1 MKIKWNTSQGFTLI
15 EVIIT
20 IVIASI
26 LGTLAYQYMGSS
38 LVRSSEPIFRLQ
50 KSFKLH
56 EVAENITADYNKN
69 YRDKDDLSG
78 LRTNIGAVSSTPKSN
93 SYGDYSVV
101 YNDYVQDL
109 VANSDNSPGSE
120 TDPTKQKLLKVTIKN
135 EENTITM
142 LFISF

>member
-15 EVIIT
+15 EIIIT

-26 LGTLAYQYMGSS
+26 LGTVIYQYMGSS

-50 KSFKLH
+50 KTLSLKQ
-56 EVAENITADYNKN
+56 VAENITADFNKN
-69 YRDKDDLSG
+69 YRDDLPG
-78 LRTNIGAVSSTPKSN
+78 LRTKIGEVSSTPKSN
-93 SYGDYSVV
+93 IYGDYSVV

-109 VANSDNSPGSE
+109 TANSDNSPGSE

-142 LFISF
+142 LFITF

>member
-15 EVIIT
+15 EIIIT
-20 IVIASI
+20 LVIASI
-26 LGTLAYQYMGSS
+26 LGTLTYQYMGSS

-56 EVAENITADYNKN
+56 KVAENITANYNKN
-69 YRDKDDLSG
+69 YTKDLPG
-78 LRTNIGAVSSTPKSN
+78 LRTKIGAVSSTPKSN
-93 SYGDYSVV
+93 SYGNYSVV

-109 VANSDNSPGSE
+109 AANSNNSPGSE

-142 LFISF
+142 LFITF

>member
-15 EVIIT
+15 EIIIT

-26 LGTLAYQYMGSS
+26 LGTVIYQYMGSS

-50 KSFKLH
+50 KTLSLKQ
-56 EVAENITADYNKN
+56 VAENITADFNKN
-69 YRDKDDLSG
+69 YRDDLPG
-78 LRTNIGAVSSTPKSN
+78 LRTKIGEVSSTPKSN
-93 SYGDYSVV
+93 IYGDYSVV

-109 VANSDNSPGSE
+109 AANSDNSPGSE

-142 LFISF
+142 LFITF

>member
-26 LGTLAYQYMGSS
+26 LGTVIYQYMGSS

-50 KSFKLH
+50 KSFGLH
-56 EVAENITADYNKN
+56 KVAENITADYNKN
-69 YRDKDDLSG
+69 YRDDLPG
-78 LRTNIGAVSSTPKSN
+78 LRTKIGEVSSTPKSN
-93 SYGDYSVV
+93 IYGDYSVV

-109 VANSDNSPGSE
+109 VANSNNSPGAE

-135 EENTITM
+135 DENTITM
-142 LFISF
+142 LFIKF